1 MKKVALV
8 GAGKM
13 GISHLSILAMHP
25 AVEVVGV
32 ADPSVLVTDILRKFT
47 RFPLFRDYNEML
59 QKITPDAV
67 IVATP
72 TKYHEEIVQRLLE
85 TNINVFVE
93 KPFSMDLKTG
103 KHLVD
108 LAKQKGLVNQVG
120 YHNKFIGT
128 FIEAKK
134 IIDSGYVGEI
144 HHFSGYM
151 YGPVVVSR
159 KDKTWRSDTS
169 AGGGCLMDYAA
180 HIIDLLNYLI
190 APIDAVKGAQLF
202 SMYSGKVEDAV
213 FSLMETK
220 DGVPGSIN
228 VSWSDYT
235 YRKMSTTVII
245 TGSNGKIEVDP
256 TELKIYFKTSQV
268 PAGYEKGWNI
278 KHINT
283 LAPPV
288 NFYLRGEEYSAQI
301 DKFIAALSG
310 LTPNDVNTFESA
322 YQTDLVMNKIKNYN

>member
-1 MKKVALV
+1 MKQIALI

-13 GISHLSILAMHP
+13 GISHLSILSMHP
-25 AVEVVGV
+25 DVNIVAV
-32 ADPSVLVTDILRKFT
+32 ADQSALVTDILKKFT
-47 RFPLFRDYNEML
+47 RFPIFRDYNEML
-59 QKITPDAV
+59 QNTSADAV

-72 TKYHEEIVQRLLE
+72 TKYHEEIVQQLLE
-85 TNINVFVE
+85 KNIHVFVE
-93 KPFSMDLKTG
+93 KPFSMNLNSG
-103 KHLVD
+103 KKLVET
-108 LAKQKGLVNQVG
+108 AKQKGIVNQVG

-128 FIEAKK
+128 FMETKK
-134 IIDSGYVGEI
+134 IIDSGFLGEI
-144 HHFSGYM
+144 FHFSGFM
-151 YGPVVVSR
+151 YGPVVVSS
-159 KDKTWRSDTS
+159 KDKTWRSDSTS
-169 AGGGCLMDYAA
+169 GGGCLMDYAA
-180 HIIDLLNYLI
+180 HVIDLLNYLV
-190 APIDAVKGAQLF
+190 APLDAVRGAQLF

-213 FSLMETK
+213 FSLLETK

-235 YRKMSTTVII
+235 YRKMSTSVTI

-288 NFYLRGEEYSAQI
+288 KYYLRGEEYSAQL
-301 DKFIAALSG
+301 DKFVDAISG
-310 LTPNDVNTFESA
+310 LTPNDINTFESA